1 MERRT
6 IKPIN
11 FPRALLDEYVEIRIK
26 GTRARSHPFFKK
38 SANKL
43 WEFTNGSIN
52 QSNWK
57 ELHKTETTEYQHET
71 QIKFFGFLKS
81 FLKWLERDHEIEIK
95 WYVDTLVPVKDTET
109 KEPPSIDIED
119 IRKVLS
125 MLDRIKL
132 REKGK
137 NEVYKA
143 MVLFQAYTGQ
153 RPEFITRLTVKQ
165 VKEITEGK
173 IHVIKVEPSQ
183 DKQGIRTGKSHL
195 VAIHPRLMNILKEL
209 VKGREDLDSPLFG
222 EKLYDSINKV
232 FQKHPVP
239 NISKSNLKFNLG
251 HCRKFFQQQS
261 TKIGFVGEH
270 RNYMMMHD
278 IKGVIWDHYESIA
291 PEDLYNNY
299 IEKWGKV
306 NIEITSQSKE
316 IVGASE
322 ALESN
327 NIQEVISPEE
337 QRNRE
342 KIYIA
347 YLRKKYGDEKAEEY
361 ILSENIKAYKEWQD
375 EESKRAYEDQI
386 KEEEEWSR
394 GYDAEI

>member
-1 MERRT
+1 M
-6 IKPIN
+6 
-11 FPRALLDEYVEIRIK
+11 
-26 GTRARSHPFFKK
+26 
-38 SANKL
+38 
-43 WEFTNGSIN
+43 
-52 QSNWK
+52 
-57 ELHKTETTEYQHET
+57 TTDYKRET
-71 QIKFFGFLKS
+71 QTKFFGFLKS
-81 FLKWLERDHEIEIK
+81 FLKWLERDHDIEIK
-95 WYVDTLVPVKDTET
+95 WYIDTLIPVKDTEV
-109 KEPPSIDIED
+109 KDPPSVDIED

-125 MLDRIKL
+125 MLNGIKL

-165 VKEITEGK
+165 VKEIIGGK

-195 VAIHPRLMNILKEL
+195 VAIHPRLMPILKEL

-222 EKLYDSINKV
+222 VKLYDSINKV

-239 NISKSNLKFNLG
+239 TISKSNFNFNLG
-251 HCRKFFQQQS
+251 HCRKYFQQQS

-278 IKGVIWDHYESIA
+278 IRGVIWDHYESIA
-291 PEDLYNNY
+291 PDDLYNNY

-306 NIEITSQSKE
+306 DIEIASESKE
-316 IVGASE
+316 NVSISE
-322 ALESN
+322 AQEPN
-327 NIQEVISPEE
+327 NSQEVISPEE
-337 QRNRE
+337 KRKRE
-342 KIYIA
+342 KNYIL

-361 ILSENIKAYKEWQD
+361 ILSENIKTYKEWQD

-386 KEEEEWSR
+386 KEEEEWSQD
-394 GYDAEI
+394 YDADI